1 MDEDRLTAQAA
12 SLLSP
17 TSPVGTRPHGVLWH
31 ARVAVVTGVPQF
43 CCRWRHPPGHSH
55 TPPFLCA
62 SNGPPPPSRPGNIS
76 SAVTGSHLALKTG
89 CGPWGPLKQPQLKP
103 ERFVNTAWTGQDMT
117 SRQRGR
123 EGVGGKQS
131 QSCRSVFCPVTD
143 TNWELVMEF
152 HSSEHMRCWRLTQS
166 CQGECEVPEK
176 TLRVNVL
183 QLSDANRAPALMR
196 SGATMSKHCST
207 VMECSWRRLFSG
219 GFRALV
225 ANKGWE
231 MNRLFKLMFS

>member
-1 MDEDRLTAQAA
+1 MHEDRLAAQIGW
-12 SLLSP
+12 LSP
-17 TSPVGTRPHGVLWH
+17 TCPVGTRPHGGLRH
-31 ARVAVVTGVPQF
+31 AHVAVVTGVPQF
-43 CCRWRHPPGHSH
+43 CCRWRHPLGHSH

-62 SNGPPPPSRPGNIS
+62 SNRPPPPSRPGNIS

-117 SRQRGR
+117 SRQR
-123 EGVGGKQS
+123 EGGVCKQS
-131 QSCRSVFCPVTD
+131 QSCRGVFCPVTD

-196 SGATMSKHCST
+196 SGATMSKHFST

-219 GFRALV
+219 VFQSLV
-225 ANKGWE
+225 TNKGWE
-231 MNRLFKLMFS
+231 MIRLFKLRFS